1 MALDTLYI
9 LIAEDEP
16 RQAEILKFN
25 LEEEGFRVGLAP
37 DGLKALEM
45 IDEALPD
52 LLILDWMLPEVSG
65 IRIMKK
71 LRKEKETKSLPVIM
85 LTARGEED
93 DRVRGFEVGVDDYVV
108 KPYLPSEL
116 VARVR
121 AVLRRSHPEM
131 QEEKIEY
138 AGIELD
144 LVKLRVSRDG
154 DPVELASTE
163 LRLLKALMSHPGRV
177 FSRNRLIDL
186 AWGTTIYLEDRS
198 VDVAVRRLRKALNE
212 GGKADIIRTVRSEGY
227 AIEENAS
234 RY

>member
-9 LIAEDEP
+9 LIAEDES

-25 LEEEGFRVGLAP
+25 LEEQGFRVGLAA

-45 IDEALPD
+45 IDDALPN

-65 IRIMKK
+65 IRIMRK
-71 LRKEKETKSLPVIM
+71 LRSAAETRSLPVIM

-116 VARVR
+116 IARVR
-121 AVLRRSHPEM
+121 AVLRRSHPDLH
-131 QEEKIEY
+131 EEKIEY
-138 AGIELD
+138 AGVEMD
-144 LVKLRVSRDG
+144 LARLRVMRDG

-163 LRLLKALMSHPGRV
+163 FRLLKALMSYPGRV

-198 VDVAVRRLRKALNE
+198 VDVAIRRLRKALNQ
-212 GGKADIIRTVRSEGY
+212 GGKPDIIRTVRSEGY
-227 AIEENAS
+227 AIEDNGAA
-234 RY
+234 

>member
-9 LIAEDEP
+9 LIAEDES

-25 LEEEGFRVGLAP
+25 LEEEGFRVGLAA
-37 DGLKALEM
+37 DGLSALKM
-45 IDEALPD
+45 IEEALPD
-52 LLILDWMLPEVSG
+52 LLVLDWMLPEISG

-71 LRKEKETKSLPVIM
+71 LRSEKETRSLPVIM

-116 VARVR
+116 IARVR
-121 AVLRRSHPEM
+121 AVLRRSHPDLH
-131 QEEKIEY
+131 EEKIEY
-138 AGIELD
+138 AGVEMD
-144 LVKLRVSRDG
+144 LVKLRVTRDG

-163 LRLLKALMSHPGRV
+163 FRLLKALISYPGRV

-227 AIEENAS
+227 AIEENSA
-234 RY
+234 

>member
-9 LIAEDEP
+9 LIAEDES

-25 LEEEGFRVGLAP
+25 LEEQGFRVGLAA

-45 IDEALPD
+45 IDDALPD

-65 IRIMKK
+65 IRIMRK
-71 LRKEKETKSLPVIM
+71 LRSEAETKSLPVIM

-116 VARVR
+116 IARVR
-121 AVLRRSHPEM
+121 AVLRRSHPDLH
-131 QEEKIEY
+131 EEKLEY
-138 AGIELD
+138 AGVEMD
-144 LVKLRVSRDG
+144 LARLRITRDG

-163 LRLLKALMSHPGRV
+163 FRLLKALMSYPGRV

-198 VDVAVRRLRKALNE
+198 VDVAVRRLRKALNQN
-212 GGKADIIRTVRSEGY
+212 GKPDIIRTVRSEGY
-227 AIEENAS
+227 AIEDKSA
-234 RY
+234 